1 MLVAAQFHL
10 MIYIGYINM
19 LNEVDDDIERNDIT
33 REQRIEIEK
42 TNKLIERILL
52 HIVYITY
59 I

>member
-42 TNKLIERILL
+42 KNKLIERILL